1 MTTLATLPIV
11 IPLLAGALTLVV
23 GRRVAVQ
30 RAISL
35 IACSASVVVA
45 TALIFVVD
53 REDGVT
59 VAVGGWTPP
68 IGIQLVAD
76 RFSVLLL
83 LVSTVALVAV
93 LAYAVSQRAT
103 DEGFRGFHAVYQ
115 ILGAGVALAL
125 LTGDLFTLFVAFE
138 IMLTASYVLLT
149 HATDGTQT
157 RTAISYVVIGLVAS
171 ALFLITIGLIYGVAG
186 SVNLADLSGRLDAVD
201 PGLRRGLGWLLFM
214 VFGIKAAI
222 FPLFFWL
229 PDSYPVAPTPVTA
242 LFAGLLTKIGVYAII
257 RTQTLLFP
265 SDGLS
270 PFMLTIAGLTMIV
283 GVLGAIAQT
292 DIKRI
297 LSFHIVS
304 QIGYMIMGL
313 GFGTAAGVAAAIV
326 FIVHQIIV
334 KASLFLV
341 GGLVEESEGTGAID
355 AVNGVARRSPIIA
368 ALFLPAAL
376 SLAGFPPFSGF
387 VGKLALV
394 EAGFAAEAWLI
405 VGVSLVASM
414 LTLFSMTKIWAGVF
428 WGAPDASRPPR
439 VTPRGM
445 ATATATLIAVS
456 LVIAIGAE
464 PLVAYAE
471 RGSGRSAGRAC
482 CRSDGGRHE
491 PMTVAITISAF
502 LLGLAALAA
511 LVRVVSG
518 PSVADRMV
526 ALDTLLFAG
535 AGGLGLYIV
544 ATGDTTYL
552 SVLVVIVLTAF
563 ISTVIVARY
572 IEEETRR

>member
-1 MTTLATLPIV
+1 MTSIVTLSVAIPI
-11 IPLLAGALTLVV
+11 LAGALTLVV
-23 GRRVAVQ
+23 GRRLFVQ

-35 IACSASVVVA
+35 TASGASAAIAAVVLVAVDDGGTVVV
-45 TALIFVVD
+45 D
-53 REDGVT
+53 
-59 VAVGGWTPP
+59 VGGWRPP
-68 IGIQLVAD
+68 LGIVLVAD
-76 RFSVLLL
+76 RLSALL
-83 LVSTVALVAV
+83 LVASTVALFAV
-93 LAYAVSQRAT
+93 LIYAVSQRAN

-149 HATDGTQT
+149 HRADGTET
-157 RTAISYVVIGLVAS
+157 RPAISYVVIGLVAS
-171 ALFLITIGLIYGVAG
+171 ALFLVAIGLIYGVTG
-186 SVNLADLSGRLDAVD
+186 TVNMTDLAGRLDAVP
-201 PGLRRGLGWLLFM
+201 PGVRQGLGWLLFM

-265 SDGLS
+265 TDGPSTFILV
-270 PFMLTIAGLTMIV
+270 IAGLTMVV

-313 GFGTAAGVAAAIV
+313 GFGTVAGVAAAIV

-341 GGLVEESEGTGAID
+341 GGLVEDSEGTGAID

-387 VGKLALV
+387 IGKLALV
-394 EAGFAAEAWLI
+394 EAGFAVDAWII
-405 VGVSLVASM
+405 VGVSLAASV

-428 WGAPDASRPPR
+428 WGTPNTTERR

-445 ATATATLIAVS
+445 AAATAALVAVS
-456 LVIAIGAE
+456 IVIAIAAE
-464 PLVAYAE
+464 PIVAYAE
-471 RGSGRSAGRAC
+471 RAADDLLIARDVAAMT
-482 CRSDGGRHE
+482 GGASR
-491 PMTVAITISAF
+491 
-502 LLGLAALAA
+502 
-511 LVRVVSG
+511 
-518 PSVADRMV
+518 
-526 ALDTLLFAG
+526 
-535 AGGLGLYIV
+535 
-544 ATGDTTYL
+544 
-552 SVLVVIVLTAF
+552 
-563 ISTVIVARY
+563 
-572 IEEETRR
+572 

>member
-11 IPLLAGALTLVV
+11 IPLLAGALALALGRSIA
-23 GRRVAVQ
+23 GRRT
-30 RAISL
+30 ISL
-35 IACSASVVVA
+35 IASGASAAVAAILLVVVDNDG
-45 TALIFVVD
+45 TVV
-53 REDGVT
+53 

-68 IGIQLVAD
+68 FGIELVAD
-76 RFSVLLL
+76 RFSALLL
-83 LVSTVALVAV
+83 LASTVALFAV
-93 LAYAVSQRAT
+93 LVYAVSQRAT
-103 DEGFRGFHAVYQ
+103 DEEFRGFHAVYQ

-149 HATDGTQT
+149 HRADGTET
-157 RTAISYVVIGLVAS
+157 RPAISYVVIGLVAS
-171 ALFLITIGLIYGVAG
+171 ALFLISIGLIYGVTG
-186 SVNLADLSGRLDAVD
+186 TVNLADLSVRLDAVP
-201 PGLRRGLGWLLFM
+201 PGLRSGLGWLLFM

-265 SDGLS
+265 SDEPS
-270 PFMLTIAGLTMIV
+270 TFMLVIAGLTMIV

-313 GFGTAAGVAAAIV
+313 GFGTVAGVAAAIV

-394 EAGFAAEAWLI
+394 EAGFASNAWII
-405 VGVSLVASM
+405 VGVSLAASV

-428 WGAPDASRPPR
+428 WGTPNTTERR
-439 VTPRGM
+439 ITPRGM
-445 ATATATLIAVS
+445 ALATATLVGFSLFIAV
-456 LVIAIGAE
+456 AAE
-464 PLVAYAE
+464 PLVSYAE
-471 RGSGRSAGRAC
+471 R
-482 CRSDGGRHE
+482 
-491 PMTVAITISAF
+491 
-502 LLGLAALAA
+502 AADDLFVERIVTAMPEG
-511 LVRVVSG
+511 VS
-518 PSVADRMV
+518 S
-526 ALDTLLFAG
+526 
-535 AGGLGLYIV
+535 
-544 ATGDTTYL
+544 
-552 SVLVVIVLTAF
+552 
-563 ISTVIVARY
+563 
-572 IEEETRR
+572 

>member
-1 MTTLATLPIV
+1 MTALATLPIV
-11 IPLLAGALTLVV
+11 IPLFAGALTLVV

-30 RAISL
+30 RVISL
-35 IACSASVVVA
+35 IASGASVVVA
-45 TALIFVVD
+45 SALLFIVD
-53 REDGVT
+53 SEGGIT
-59 VAVGGWTPP
+59 VAVGGWAPP

-157 RTAISYVVIGLVAS
+157 RTAITYVVIGLVAS
-171 ALFLITIGLIYGVAG
+171 ALFLIAIGLIYGVAG
-186 SVNLADLSGRLDAVD
+186 SVNLADLSTRLNAVD

-265 SDGLS
+265 SEGLS

-405 VGVSLVASM
+405 VGVSLAASV

-428 WGAPDASRPPR
+428 WGKPSTNEKR

-445 ATATATLIAVS
+445 AAATATLVAVS
-456 LVIAIGAE
+456 LVVAIAAE
-464 PLVAYAE
+464 PLVGYAE
-471 RGSGRSAGRAC
+471 RAAEDLWVGPVTAAMVGS
-482 CRSDGGRHE
+482 
-491 PMTVAITISAF
+491 
-502 LLGLAALAA
+502 
-511 LVRVVSG
+511 
-518 PSVADRMV
+518 
-526 ALDTLLFAG
+526 
-535 AGGLGLYIV
+535 
-544 ATGDTTYL
+544 ATP
-552 SVLVVIVLTAF
+552 
-563 ISTVIVARY
+563 
-572 IEEETRR
+572 

>member
-11 IPLLAGALTLVV
+11 IPLLAGALALALGRSIA
-23 GRRVAVQ
+23 GRRT
-30 RAISL
+30 ISL
-35 IACSASVVVA
+35 IASGASAAVAAILLVVVDNDGA
-45 TALIFVVD
+45 VV
-53 REDGVT
+53 

-68 IGIQLVAD
+68 FGIELVAD
-76 RFSVLLL
+76 RFSALLL
-83 LVSTVALVAV
+83 LASTVALFAV
-93 LAYAVSQRAT
+93 LVYAVSQRAT
-103 DEGFRGFHAVYQ
+103 DEEFRGFHAVYQ

-125 LTGDLFTLFVAFE
+125 LTGDLFTMFVAFE

-149 HATDGTQT
+149 HRADGTET
-157 RTAISYVVIGLVAS
+157 RPAISYVVIGLVAS
-171 ALFLITIGLIYGVAG
+171 ALFLISIGLIYGVTG
-186 SVNLADLSGRLDAVD
+186 TVNLADLSVRLDVVP
-201 PGLRRGLGWLLFM
+201 PGLRSGLGWLLFM

-265 SDGLS
+265 SDEPS
-270 PFMLTIAGLTMIV
+270 TFMLVIAGLTMIV

-313 GFGTAAGVAAAIV
+313 GFGTVAGVAAAIV

-394 EAGFAAEAWLI
+394 EAGFAANAWII
-405 VGVSLVASM
+405 VGVSLAASV

-428 WGAPDASRPPR
+428 WGTPSTTERR
-439 VTPRGM
+439 ITPRGM
-445 ATATATLIAVS
+445 ALATASLVAFSLFIAV
-456 LVIAIGAE
+456 AAE
-464 PLVAYAE
+464 PIVSYAE
-471 RGSGRSAGRAC
+471 R
-482 CRSDGGRHE
+482 
-491 PMTVAITISAF
+491 
-502 LLGLAALAA
+502 AA
-511 LVRVVSG
+511 
-518 PSVADRMV
+518 D
-526 ALDTLLFAG
+526 DLFVERI
-535 AGGLGLYIV
+535 IV
-544 ATGDTTYL
+544 AMPEGV
-552 SVLVVIVLTAF
+552 S
-563 ISTVIVARY
+563 S
-572 IEEETRR
+572 

>member
-11 IPLLAGALTLVV
+11 IPLLAGALTLLV
-23 GRRVAVQ
+23 RRHIVVQ
-30 RAISL
+30 RSISIL
-35 IACSASVVVA
+35 ASAASAVVA
-45 TALIFVVD
+45 AVLMVIVD
-53 REDGVT
+53 GEGTVT
-59 VAVGGWTPP
+59 VEVGGWPPP

-83 LVSTVALVAV
+83 VASTVALLAV
-93 LAYAVSQRAT
+93 LVYAVSQRAT
-103 DEGFRGFHAVYQ
+103 DEDFAGFHAVYQ

-149 HATDGTQT
+149 HRADGTET
-157 RTAISYVVIGLVAS
+157 RPAISYVVIGLIAS
-171 ALFLITIGLIYGVAG
+171 ALFLVAIGLIYGVAG
-186 SVNLADLSGRLDAVD
+186 TVNMADLSDRLDAVP
-201 PGLRRGLGWLLFM
+201 PGLREGLGWLLFM

-265 SDGLS
+265 SDGPSTFILVV
-270 PFMLTIAGLTMIV
+270 AGMTMIV

-313 GFGTAAGVAAAIV
+313 GFGTAAGIAAAIV

-341 GGLVEESEGTGAID
+341 GGLVEDSEGTGAID
-355 AVNGVARRSPIIA
+355 AINGVARRSPIIA

-394 EAGFAAEAWLI
+394 EAGFAVDAWVI
-405 VGVSLVASM
+405 VGVSLAASV

-428 WGAPDASRPPR
+428 WGTPSSSEPR
-439 VTPRGM
+439 ATRRGM
-445 ATATATLIAVS
+445 AAATATLVAVS
-456 LVIAIGAE
+456 VVIALAAE
-464 PLVAYAE
+464 PIVSYAE
-471 RGSGRSAGRAC
+471 RAA
-482 CRSDGGRHE
+482 DD
-491 PMTVAITISAF
+491 
-502 LLGLAALAA
+502 LLAE
-511 LVRVVSG
+511 RVS
-518 PSVADRMV
+518 
-526 ALDTLLFAG
+526 ALDAG
-535 AGGLGLYIV
+535 V
-544 ATGDTTYL
+544 
-552 SVLVVIVLTAF
+552 SP
-563 ISTVIVARY
+563 
-572 IEEETRR
+572 